1 MEKSYKRFSFIILQ
15 QDSIKARLIMGLY
28 ETFRIAIAL
37 DVFAQKIRNH
47 GFLAKVIQ
55 SVTKERRWINR
66 LPTFVSL

>member
-37 DVFAQKIRNH
+37 DVFALK
-47 GFLAKVIQ
+47 LC
-55 SVTKERRWINR
+55 
-66 LPTFVSL
+66 TFFIISCRGNYVMTASF